1 MNQPK
6 KFFLHVTFEPLRRK
20 KLKRRREIFD
30 SDVLADRQSISRILL
45 LAIIYLA
52 RTLPPES

>member
-6 KFFLHVTFEPLRRK
+6 KIFLRVTFEPLRRK